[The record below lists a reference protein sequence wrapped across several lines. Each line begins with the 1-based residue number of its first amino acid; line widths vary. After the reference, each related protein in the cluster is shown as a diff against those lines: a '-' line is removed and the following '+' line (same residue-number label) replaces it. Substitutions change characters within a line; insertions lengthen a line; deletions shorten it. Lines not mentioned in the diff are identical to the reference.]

1 MQKNPVCFWELA
13 SHDAEE
19 SVAFFEKVFEW
30 QAQYDDRIGIYEFP
44 AEEGANSFFGGGVF
58 TLRRAKLPFLTIYIR
73 VQDIETKAKRI
84 EEEGGSIVEPPF
96 ELPTGSK
103 ICLFNEP
110 SGVTFAMLEPGAPR
124 SGE

>member
-58 TLRRAKLPFLTIYIR
+58 TLRRAKLPFLTVYIR
-73 VQDIETKAKRI
+73 VEDIETKAKRVDLSWNHQLNSRQAQKYACSTNRR
-84 EEEGGSIVEPPF
+84 E
-96 ELPTGSK
+96 
-103 ICLFNEP
+103 
-110 SGVTFAMLEPGAPR
+110 
-124 SGE
+124 

>member
-1 MQKNPVCFWELA
+1 MLKNPVCFWELA
-13 SHDAEE
+13 SHDAVK
-19 SVAFFEKVFEW
+19 SVEFFEKVFEW
-30 QAQYDDRIGIYEFP
+30 KSLYDDRIGIYEFP

-58 TLRRAKLPFLTIYIR
+58 TLRRAKLPFLTVYIR
-73 VQDIETKAKRI
+73 VEDIETKAKRI

-96 ELPTGSK
+96 KLPTGSK

-124 SGE
+124 SRE